1 VGTVGR
7 LIALGPRCASGKKG
21 APSCCLVVKVLFEAA
36 GFNFWSTPC
45 KREME
50 ESFLNLTPY
59 YEWDT
64 VATNWSLFKMHKHAV
79 PYPGDSPV
87 VVLMD
92 MRFRIPPATE
102 AALSASE
109 VARMIGVISQ
119 PSLMMTEMICDKY
132 VLGSGWAFVGGIP
145 SQEGRRNENFAGM
158 QRIRYIASVQNNMGM
173 VLITTEVR
181 PGLIAFARCTEVDG
195 RHNQS
200 LWGLADQENETVL
213 LTQTNLDRRPCN
225 MCRTMGESCDPRTCT
240 TEQSFEDSRRFR
252 LSLLEKS
259 DNTPY
264 SIEYAVAWLGGSWTI
279 RCDPLEPI
287 TLNTTCYLSGSN
299 FDYALVSV
307 LQNEISSV
315 HPPRSS
321 FRFVK
326 LVRDEADRLFD
337 AEGTT
342 LGGKDAS
349 LWLSAAPL
357 LPRNGEWDIA
367 SSSMEELRLDQRCS
381 TSSTAS
387 ERFAPVPGNHRCK
400 TCGASYAEAYELKRH
415 WTLLH
420 QKTRDLKCS
429 YCDKKF
435 KQKGHLNEHVRV
447 MHSGKGVFPCP
458 ICRKSFGAKSKRT
471 RHIATVHE
479 NHRGFECKVCMKK
492 YKEKSYLKQHLRS
505 VHGIE
510 LDS

>member
-1 VGTVGR
+1 
-7 LIALGPRCASGKKG
+7 
-21 APSCCLVVKVLFEAA
+21 
-36 GFNFWSTPC
+36 
-45 KREME
+45 ME

-326 LVRDEADRLFD
+326 LVRDEVDRFLH

-342 LGGKDAS
+342 SGGRDAS
-349 LWLSAAPL
+349 LWLSEAPF
-357 LPRNGEWDIA
+357 LPHKGEWDQA
-367 SSSMEELRLDQRCS
+367 LHKAGSSMEELRLDQRCS